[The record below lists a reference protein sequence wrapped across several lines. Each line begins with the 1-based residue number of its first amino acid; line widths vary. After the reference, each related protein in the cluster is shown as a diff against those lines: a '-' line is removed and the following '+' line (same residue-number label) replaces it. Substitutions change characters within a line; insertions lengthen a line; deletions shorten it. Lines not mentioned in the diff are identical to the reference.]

1 MSPDELSIPAVL
13 DNALSFNIYRVG
25 LLLRRE
31 LIRALA
37 DYQMT
42 PEQWQ
47 VMATLWSTGTPL
59 SQSEIVQLTLKDKHT
74 VSRIIQ
80 RLERNGWIEKEPGPR
95 DRRVTIIQPT
105 PKGQSLKDKIP
116 QKLSGHFKEIFQ
128 EFRAEEKQFLLD
140 SLKKLR
146 GALGD

>member
-1 MSPDELSIPAVL
+1 MSPDELLIPAVL
-13 DNALSFNIYRVG
+13 DDALGFNIYRVG

-31 LIRALA
+31 LIRTLA
-37 DYQMT
+37 DYKMT

-47 VMATLWSTGTPL
+47 VMAALWSTGNPL

-80 RLERNGWIEKEPGPR
+80 RLERNGWIEKKTDPR

-105 PKGQSLKDKIP
+105 PKGEALKNEVP
-116 QKLSGHFKEIFQ
+116 PKLSGHFKEVFQ
-128 EFRAEEKQFLLD
+128 EFSAEEKQLLLD

>member
-1 MSPDELSIPAVL
+1 MSLNKLSIPSVL
-13 DNALSFNIYRVG
+13 NDALSFNIYRVG

-47 VMATLWSTGTPL
+47 VMATLWSTCGPL

-80 RLERNGWIEKEPGPR
+80 RLERNGWIEKKISPR
-95 DRRVTIIQPT
+95 DSRLTIIQPT
-105 PKGQSLKDKIP
+105 PKGESLKNEVP
-116 QKLSGHFKEIFQ
+116 QRLSAHFINIFQ
-128 EFRAEEKQFLLD
+128 EFCAEEKQLLLD
-140 SLKKLR
+140 LLKKLR